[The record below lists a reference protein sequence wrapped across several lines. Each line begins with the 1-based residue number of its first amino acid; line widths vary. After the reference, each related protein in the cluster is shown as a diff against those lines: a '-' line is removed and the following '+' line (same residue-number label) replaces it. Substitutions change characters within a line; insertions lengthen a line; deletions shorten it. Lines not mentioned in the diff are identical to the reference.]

1 MLSLIRRLI
10 NSKVGLFITFAFLAI
25 IGLAFAAGD
34 ISGINGQAGAP
45 TGDTVATV
53 GKQKLTETDLSMR
66 AENEM
71 ENFRQQQPGLDIVTF
86 VNAGGLDGALNR
98 MINNFAMEQF
108 GQSQGMVVS
117 KRVVDGQIASIPGLQ
132 GLDGKFSPQIY
143 QQLLIQKRLTD
154 AQIRADIARETL
166 TQQLIFPISRAS
178 QIPQQLALP
187 YASLLLEKRHG
198 EVGFIPT
205 QAMGA
210 GATPTDAEVATF
222 YKRNITRYTIPE
234 RRSIRYAIVTHD
246 QLTAST
252 TPTDAEIAAAYQA
265 QRAKYAATEKRT
277 LVQVIVADQ
286 GAATALAAKIK
297 AGASIEAAARAAG
310 LEPATLTGVEKAA
323 YAGQSSPALADAAFG
338 AAQGAVVGPLRSLL
352 GFSIV
357 RVDGIE
363 KVAGKTLEQ
372 AKPELVPALTKEKTT
387 QAIGSIHD
395 AIDDAI
401 SGKATFDELIA
412 GQKLTAKATP
422 PLLSDGRNPDD
433 ATVKAAPDFL
443 PVVAAAFAVEQGD
456 SPQMVP
462 IDQEGGFAVV
472 TLERIVPAAAPPLTQ
487 IRPAVAHDFAIDR
500 ARRAARQVAAAIVA
514 KVNKG
519 MPVTQAFTESGV
531 KAPPVQKLDASRAQ
545 LAAAGRQVP
554 PPVALMFSMTEKSAK
569 LLELGENQGW
579 SIVYLRQ
586 IERGNATNQPGII
599 AATRNDLGKVI
610 GREYVEQFSQAVRAQ
625 VGVKKN
631 AKAFDAVKAA
641 LTGQSSAN

>member
-53 GKQKLTETDLSMR
+53 GKHKLTETDLRQR

-143 QQLLIQKRLTD
+143 QQLLQQKRLTD

-166 TQQLIFPISRAS
+166 TQQLTFPMGRAS
-178 QIPQQLALP
+178 QVPQQLALP

-205 QAMGA
+205 QAMGEGVA
-210 GATPTDAEVATF
+210 PTDAEVATF
-222 YKRNITRYTIPE
+222 YKRNIARYTIPE
-234 RRSIRYAIVTHD
+234 RRAIRYAIVTHD

-252 TPTDAEIAAAYQA
+252 TPTEAEIAAAYQA

-286 GAATALAAKIK
+286 AAATALAAKVK
-297 AGASIEAAARAAG
+297 AGTSIEAAARAAG

-323 YAGQSSPALADAAFG
+323 YAGQSSTALADAAFG
-338 AAQGAVVGPLRSLL
+338 AAQGAVVGPLRSSL
-352 GFSIV
+352 GFTIV

-363 KVAGKTLEQ
+363 KIPGKTLEQ
-372 AKPELVPALTKEKTT
+372 AKAELVPALTKEKTT
-387 QAIGSIHD
+387 QALGKIHD
-395 AIDDAI
+395 AIDDAV
-401 SGKATFDELIA
+401 SAKATFDELIA
-412 GQKLTAKATP
+412 GQKLTAKSTP

-472 TLERIVPAAAPPLTQ
+472 ALERIVPAAAPPLTQ
-487 IRPAVAHDFAIDR
+487 IRAAVARDFAIDR
-500 ARRAARQVAAAIVA
+500 ARRAARQVAATIVA

-519 MPVTQAFTESGV
+519 MPVTQAFAESGV
-531 KAPPVQKLDASRAQ
+531 KTPPVQKLDASRAQ

-569 LLELGENQGW
+569 LLELSENQGW

-586 IERGNATNQPGII
+586 IERGNAASQPNIV

-631 AKAFDAVKAA
+631 GKAFDAVKAA